1 MKITVQFISDPQ
13 QIRSDTVTVVLGDL
27 APETLRSLSLERNAV
42 LVAGPIERNGQLQ
55 MVCAAEGKLYY
66 QSMCFLSQ
74 AQKSRFVP
82 GTDVE
87 AIPTPFGKIALCC
100 GEDIFQPMYPRL
112 AALKGCQLMIAR
124 LEAMEESLLIPG
136 PWSACQ
142 SNCLPIALAVGDQGQ
157 LILPCAMTE
166 KGDGFGA
173 DNFDT
178 EALQAAYREFP
189 IFDSLNPDLYRKYG
203 EVLMK
208 C

>member
-1 MKITVQFISDPQ
+1 
-13 QIRSDTVTVVLGDL
+13 
-27 APETLRSLSLERNAV
+27 
-42 LVAGPIERNGQLQ
+42 
-55 MVCAAEGKLYY
+55 
-66 QSMCFLSQ
+66 MCFLSEE
-74 AQKSRFVP
+74 QKKRFVP

-87 AIPTPFGKIALCC
+87 AISTPFGKIALCC

-112 AALKGCQLMIAR
+112 AGLKGCRLLVAR
-124 LEAMEESLLIPG
+124 LDNMEESLLVPG

-142 SNCLPIALAVGDQGQ
+142 SNCLPIALAAGERGQ

-173 DNFDT
+173 ESYDT

-189 IFDSLNPDLYRKYG
+189 IYDSMNPDFYQKYR